1 MLDDS
6 VPVLRETNRTALYER
21 LTDNTPKD
29 MILHVSDTPFNDTEE
44 IKEDEI
50 LNVLES
56 RQTLI
61 GAKAE
66 LTLG

>member
-1 MLDDS
+1 
-6 VPVLRETNRTALYER
+6 VIPQ
-21 LTDNTPKD
+21 
-29 MILHVSDTPFNDTEE
+29 VSDTPFNDTEE

-50 LNVLES
+50 LNALES